1 MKAALAPTVRA
12 VAAAAAGFAIGE
24 VFKGLAPVAQ
34 RTFHALTFHVDWQV
48 PRLTSSVL
56 RFASNQCAAVSSSLP
71 RVPQ

>member
-48 PRLTSSVL
+48 PT
-56 RFASNQCAAVSSSLP
+56 ASPAVC
-71 RVPQ
+71 RG